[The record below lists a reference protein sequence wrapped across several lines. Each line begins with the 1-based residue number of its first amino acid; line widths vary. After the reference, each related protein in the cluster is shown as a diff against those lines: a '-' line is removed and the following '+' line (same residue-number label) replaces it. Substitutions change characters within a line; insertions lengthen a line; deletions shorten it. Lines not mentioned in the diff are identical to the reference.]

1 MNYNNSDKSIFY
13 LGGLPRSGSTLL
25 CNILAQNPS
34 LFVTKATSG
43 CSELIFRIKNNW
55 DNIIEHKAEGI
66 NYNQLVNVLRGVL
79 NSYHLTDKKF
89 IIDKSRSWTGMID
102 TIKYMTNFQPKII
115 VPVRNINEILA
126 SFEKLWRQS
135 SGLSSW
141 TFAPEDQPLAQT
153 TEGRC
158 DLWAN
163 MRYPVGSAFNKIR
176 DAIDRGY
183 KKDLFFVEFD
193 DLTQRPSYTM
203 QKIYEYLELPT
214 FDHDYTNIVQM
225 TEEDDI
231 GVHKIPNLHKIRPKV
246 EPIPFYSQDIL
257 GINLSQKYSN
267 LEIWR

>member
-1 MNYNNSDKSIFY
+1 MNNRSIFY

-34 LFVTKATSG
+34 FFVTKATSG
-43 CSELIFRIKNNW
+43 CAELISRIKNNW
-55 DNIIEHKAEGI
+55 DTIIEHKAEGI
-66 NYNQLVNVLRGVL
+66 NYNQLTNVLKGVL
-79 NSYHLTDKKF
+79 NSYHLTDKQY
-89 IIDKSRSWTGMID
+89 IIDKSRAWTGMID
-102 TIKYMTNFQPKII
+102 TIKYITHSQPKII

-141 TFAPEDQPLAQT
+141 TFAPEDQPLAQI

-163 MRYPVGSAFNKIR
+163 MKYPVGSSFNRIR

-183 KKDLFFVEFD
+183 KKDLLFIEFD
-193 DLTQRPSYTM
+193 NLTQRPSYTM
-203 QKIYEYLELPT
+203 QKIYEYLELPFFNHN
-214 FDHDYTNIVQM
+214 FDNVIQV

-246 EPIPFYSQDIL
+246 EPIPHYSHEIL
-257 GINLSQKYSN
+257 GKNLSDKYSN